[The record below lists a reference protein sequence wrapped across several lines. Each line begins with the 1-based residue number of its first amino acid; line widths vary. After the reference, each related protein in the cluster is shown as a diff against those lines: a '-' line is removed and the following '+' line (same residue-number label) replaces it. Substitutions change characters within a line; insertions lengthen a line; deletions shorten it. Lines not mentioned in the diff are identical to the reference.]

1 MFDTIIAQV
10 GAVRCAL
17 LVGTTL
23 VMIATAQYMSFRQ
36 AWTATTYA
44 WREKPFKSLI
54 SLLARHE
61 ANYLKKVPMLVG
73 ACLAM
78 TVVAVIF

>member
-23 VMIATAQYMSFRQ
+23 LMIAIAQFLSFRQ
-36 AWTATTYA
+36 ALSATRYE
-44 WREKPFKSLI
+44 WKVKPFRSLF

-73 ACLAM
+73 ACVAM

>member
-17 LVGTTL
+17 LVGATL
-23 VMIATAQYMSFRQ
+23 LMIAVAQVLSFRQ
-36 AWTATTYA
+36 ALSAAHYEWKA
-44 WREKPFKSLI
+44 KPFRSLV

-61 ANYLKKVPMLVG
+61 ANYFKKVPILVG
-73 ACLAM
+73 ACVAM
-78 TVVAVIF
+78 TLAAVVL